1 MRTTPSLRG
10 DVVFIMKNVPRASTE
25 MKMQAILDARMP
37 GAIVCIWPS
46 RRGNVTGRLS
56 VPRDVVEVSPEFK
69 VICSTE
75 QGSWFF
81 IGPHKV
87 FLELE
92 RSNVSSRKVRK
103 VTRVSRLEEQ
113 LGTLVSVVQSLKFP
127 TAPLVESRQQS
138 LDILSVLPN
147 NSASLPPKA
156 PLFSVRSSPNK
167 KKSNPKKQRKQR
179 KKRRHLKPVE
189 ENLMEL
195 EDDLSEKVQRKLE
208 ASLERLEKNLSSRLV
223 TVAIHD
229 VT

>member
-1 MRTTPSLRG
+1 
-10 DVVFIMKNVPRASTE
+10 
-25 MKMQAILDARMP
+25 MQAVLDARMP
-37 GAIVCIWPS
+37 GAFVCIWPS

-92 RSNVSSRKVRK
+92 RSNVSSRKDRK
-103 VTRVSRLEEQ
+103 VTRVSRLEKQ
-113 LGTLVSVVQSLKFP
+113 LGTLISVVHSLKFP

-138 LDILSVLPN
+138 LDIFSVLPD

-167 KKSNPKKQRKQR
+167 RKSNPKKQR
-179 KKRRHLKPVE
+179 KKRRHLKHVE

-195 EDDLSEKVQRKLE
+195 EDDLSEKVQCNLE

-223 TVAIHD
+223 TAAIHG